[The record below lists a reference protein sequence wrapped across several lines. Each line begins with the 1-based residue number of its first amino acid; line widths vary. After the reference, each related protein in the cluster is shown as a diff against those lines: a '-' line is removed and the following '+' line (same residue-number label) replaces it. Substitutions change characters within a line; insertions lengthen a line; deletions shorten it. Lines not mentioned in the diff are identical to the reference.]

1 MRVAATALILSILA
15 LPALAADPQQ
25 PRGGAVREAC
35 KADIASL
42 CSGLQP
48 GGGRIRECLKAN
60 RDKLSEGCKSA
71 IAAAIQAR
79 RDAKSGNAPAPSAPP
94 ATP

>member
-1 MRVAATALILSILA
+1 MRSVFTALALSVLA
-15 LPALAADPQQ
+15 VPAFAADPPQQ

-35 KADIASL
+35 KADIATH
-42 CSGLQP
+42 CAGLEP

-60 RDKLSEGCKSA
+60 REKLSEGCKAA

-79 RDAKSGNAPAPSAPP
+79 RDAKLPDTPAPSAPP
-94 ATP
+94 AP